1 MEDPNSLSSVVSDS
15 NQVKIHA
22 SDSKANTPSTY
33 AKMKRGRSLS
43 LQMFSRERGHLCHD
57 GNWLPDSLDM
67 LEEDDANAVLNKCSS
82 PQKDQGPS
90 LMPPDLCEPV
100 SHILPPSHLCEI
112 PAKDTES
119 KTLYR
124 SSSCHAQKGASVRSP
139 RSVPRLARHYSFSE
153 ASSIPSYR
161 GRSPSK
167 PQTSLS
173 SECVIL
179 REYSSTTSSRNDR
192 RCDSLVAS
200 LIPKFDYSHL
210 VPDLSITQSHHHLN
224 GFKDL
229 TLHD

>member
-43 LQMFSRERGHLCHD
+43 LQVFSRERGHLCHD

-112 PAKDTES
+112 PAKDT
-119 KTLYR
+119 
-124 SSSCHAQKGASVRSP
+124 
-139 RSVPRLARHYSFSE
+139 
-153 ASSIPSYR
+153 
-161 GRSPSK
+161 
-167 PQTSLS
+167 
-173 SECVIL
+173 
-179 REYSSTTSSRNDR
+179 
-192 RCDSLVAS
+192 
-200 LIPKFDYSHL
+200 
-210 VPDLSITQSHHHLN
+210 
-224 GFKDL
+224 
-229 TLHD
+229 